1 MTDSILSLV
10 GGLAAAI
17 AIAINVFSA
26 AKSAAEILEL
36 RRLLRGWIARRT
48 ARIAVIGPDSSA
60 VAEIVETLRHEG
72 YLGTTDGAVDGGI
85 VVLVDPSAELV
96 GEHRG
101 REVPT
106 LVLTKRRLDVALG
119 DDLLLANHVVRL
131 LGDLA
136 VVVSRYGS

>member
-1 MTDSILSLV
+1 MDRAPHGVL
-10 GGLAAAI
+10 
-17 AIAINVFSA
+17 
-26 AKSAAEILEL
+26 
-36 RRLLRGWIARRT
+36 
-48 ARIAVIGPDSSA
+48 GPDSSA
-60 VAEIVETLRHEG
+60 VAELVETLRHEG
-72 YLGTTDGAVDGGI
+72 YLGATDGATDGAVDGGI

>member
-17 AIAINVFSA
+17 AIAINVISA

-48 ARIAVIGPDSSA
+48 ARIAVLGPDPSA
-60 VAEIVETLRHEG
+60 VAELVETLRHEG
-72 YLGTTDGAVDGGI
+72 YLGAVDRAVDGAI

-96 GEHRG
+96 GLHRD

-106 LVLTKRRLDVALG
+106 LVLTKARLDVALG

-131 LGDLA
+131 LGDLG